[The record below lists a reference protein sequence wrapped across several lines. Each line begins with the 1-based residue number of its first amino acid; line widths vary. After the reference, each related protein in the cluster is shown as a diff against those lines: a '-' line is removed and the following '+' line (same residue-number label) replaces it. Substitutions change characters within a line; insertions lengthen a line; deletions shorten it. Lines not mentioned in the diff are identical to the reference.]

1 MPSMREERALRLELE
16 MGPFGAAS
24 KLARLAER
32 VRVGLRV
39 LRARVTPEAA
49 RFELELRGTPR
60 GLDRARREIAAW
72 A

>member
-1 MPSMREERALRLELE
+1 MRTERLELE
-16 MGPFGAAS
+16 LGSSGAAS

-32 VRVGLRV
+32 VRVSLRI
-39 LRARVTPEAA
+39 LRARVTADGA

-60 GLDRARREIAAW
+60 VLDRARREIAAW